1 MTLYDLMRKKQKTGF
16 MDYTFLYNP
25 DIDYA
30 PIKDSDL
37 VARAWGRVGNNMR
50 KSFTSFVDNRG
61 SYVGR

>member
-30 PIKDSDL
+30 TIKDSD
-37 VARAWGRVGNNMR
+37 
-50 KSFTSFVDNRG
+50 
-61 SYVGR
+61 